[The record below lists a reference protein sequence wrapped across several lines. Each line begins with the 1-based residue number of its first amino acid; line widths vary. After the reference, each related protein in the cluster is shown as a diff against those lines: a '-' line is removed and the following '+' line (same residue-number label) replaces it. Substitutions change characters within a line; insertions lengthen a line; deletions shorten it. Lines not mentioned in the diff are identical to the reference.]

1 MSNKQSGNTLSTARN
16 LRQLNGVRTI
26 RDSVSQSDKFDFY
39 RFTIGTRSSFVASVN
54 RLKAAVNVQILNDRG
69 RAIARFNQPKAARGR
84 AVARELEAGRYFI
97 RVARRKGD
105 TRYQLRLAA
114 SPAPLPVT
122 PPPIPAPP
130 GSSPVPVPT
139 PPPPIGNTLSTAFNI
154 GTLSG
159 TATRQGV
166 VNPVDDVD
174 IYRFTLS
181 QNANLEARINS
192 FAAATKLD
200 LIFDANG
207 NGLIDQGEILRSGS
221 SNLSSRSFT
230 EALPAGTYFVRVTP
244 SSRNTSTSYDLALVA
259 TPAPGN
265 VSPLPGNTLSTAF
278 NIGNLNQRPAST
290 FIGRDYVGILD
301 DRDVYRFSLDRNTN
315 LEVRT
320 NSSTPLRTDL
330 IFDANGNGLLDQGET
345 LRTGYSY
352 TSSRSFTRALS
363 AGTYFVQ
370 VSPDT
375 RTASSNY
382 ELTLVANAV

>member
-39 RFTIGTRSSFVASVN
+39 RFTLGTRSSFVASVN
-54 RLKAAVNVQILNDRG
+54 RLKAAVNVRILNDRG
-69 RAIARFNQPKAARGR
+69 RAIAQFNQPKATRGR
-84 AVARELEAGRYFI
+84 AVTRELKAGRYFI
-97 RVARRKGD
+97 RIARRKGD

-114 SPAPLPVT
+114 SPAPLPV
-122 PPPIPAPP
+122 PPPSIPA
-130 GSSPVPVPT
+130 PVPT
-139 PPPPIGNTLSTAFNI
+139 PPPPPMGNTLNTAFDI

-174 IYRFTLS
+174 IYRFTLN

-207 NGLIDQGEILRSGS
+207 NGLIDQGEVLRTGS

-265 VSPLPGNTLSTAF
+265 VLPLPGNTLSTAF
-278 NIGNLNQRPAST
+278 NVGNLNQRPAST

-320 NSSTPLRTDL
+320 TSSTPLRTDL
-330 IFDANGNGLLDQGET
+330 IVDLNGNGLLDQGET

-352 TSSRSFTRALS
+352 TSSRSFTRALA

-382 ELTLVANAV
+382 ELTLVANAA